1 MSVRTFNPLRW
12 LTGRVPKSRSQLE
25 AGLGGLLKVLFWLAF
40 LAPVVIV
47 PAYYLLVTFGVLP
60 PLHLPPG

>member
-12 LTGRVPKSRSQLE
+12 LTGQIPKSRSQLE
-25 AGLGGLLKVLFWLAF
+25 AELRALMKIVFWLAF

-60 PLHLPPG
+60 PVHLPPG